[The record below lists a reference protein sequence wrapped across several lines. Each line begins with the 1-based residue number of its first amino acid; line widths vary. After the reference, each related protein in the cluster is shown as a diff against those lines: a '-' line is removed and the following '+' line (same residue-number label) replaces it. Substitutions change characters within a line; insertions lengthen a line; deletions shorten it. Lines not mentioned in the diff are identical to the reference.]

1 MKFKQTKLAVA
12 IGTAAVAMAGAL
24 VAPQAVASS
33 AERMAQAND
42 AKVRSLESQMNQM
55 RQMMSQMQSELS
67 AAKMTSAQQ
76 DPKVQELDDWMQSMK
91 SAPPVEEHHDN
102 TIFFRGG
109 YARNDTTRNGV
120 SIFSNVALS
129 SAAPGV
135 LGEQPDKDGWYF
147 GAGFDFGL
155 TDDAWGLM
163 DDTQVLA
170 ELMFE
175 YKKFAE
181 VRGNVLTQ
189 EPTPLATGALAT
201 PRTVTV
207 NQFTL
212 TASPKIKFMKESDFR
227 PWIIPVGFAMHVV
240 SPPSESITVL
250 NPGLMFGAGAD
261 YRIWKDIFLGADA
274 RYHLTAS
281 DADGV
286 DTDGFTAG
294 GYVGIGF

>member
-1 MKFKQTKLAVA
+1 MILRKTKLAVA
-12 IGTAAVAMAGAL
+12 VGTAIVAMAGAL
-24 VAPQAVASS
+24 VAPQAAAHSRSKDRV
-33 AERMAQAND
+33 AQADD
-42 AKVRSLESQMNQM
+42 AKIRALEAQMAQM
-55 RQMMSQMQSELS
+55 RQMMGQMQSEL
-67 AAKMTSAQQ
+67 AAARTA
-76 DPKVQELDDWMQSMK
+76 DPKVQELDEWMQSVK
-91 SAPPVEEHHDN
+91 SAPVKADHHDN

-109 YARNDTTRNGV
+109 YARNDGNRNGV
-120 SIFSNVALS
+120 SIQSDVAVSDLTGTT
-129 SAAPGV
+129 PG
-135 LGEQPDKDGWYF
+135 GQADKDAWYF

-175 YKKFAE
+175 YKKFGE
-181 VRGNVLTQ
+181 TRGNGLTA
-189 EPTPLATGALAT
+189 ENGLGGT

-212 TASPKIKFMKESDFR
+212 TASPKIKFMKDSAFR

-250 NPGLMFGAGAD
+250 NPGVMFGAGAD

-294 GYVGIGF
+294 GYIGIGF